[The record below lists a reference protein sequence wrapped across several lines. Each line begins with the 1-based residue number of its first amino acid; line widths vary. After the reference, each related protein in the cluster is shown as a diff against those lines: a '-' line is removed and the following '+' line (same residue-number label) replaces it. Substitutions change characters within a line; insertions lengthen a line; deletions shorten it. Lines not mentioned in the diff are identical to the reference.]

1 MTAGDARAKN
11 PASMRIATSSPPV
24 AQRALLAGWLL
35 AGWLLACNSKPTD
48 APEAG
53 APTSSAPV
61 SISPQGKVLEAAE
74 NESQDAGAL
83 AAKKVAPP
91 AAAKERVEIG
101 SGSFI
106 AGSTPGDRGR
116 DPVLEPA
123 LLKVDLGGFS
133 IDKYLYPNDP
143 QKPPLTGVSRT
154 RATELCQEAGG
165 RLCTELEWERACK
178 GPEETTYAGASAWDP
193 ACARAPA
200 SCASGFGVLGMGAAL
215 REWTASDVAPIEN
228 VQPRAAAVRGARGD
242 AGGVDHRCARRV
254 ALDAGG
260 ASDDLGFR
268 CCYGPPNAAAIPA
281 PQWQQTY
288 RKAELTAAQ
297 AEEMFASVP
306 QLKELHGITYFKEP
320 DDVNLVLSRG
330 DAGVGTVPNTSFTTQ
345 PVLWNPIAGEEILVV
360 AGKAQRHSFIVAF
373 YRLPGDRYRIA
384 SSFIMKEERGPVVLA
399 YNNYVRKRMSWS
411 TCWDCRG
418 ESGNVTYR
426 DDNRVV
432 ITQK

>member
-1 MTAGDARAKN
+1 
-11 PASMRIATSSPPV
+11 MRIANPPP
-24 AQRALLAGWLL
+24 AARIAILAALLLP
-35 AGWLLACNSKPTD
+35 ACGKR
-48 APEAG
+48 PEG
-53 APTSSAPV
+53 APDSGAPASSSPV
-61 SISPQGKVLEAAE
+61 SIAPQGKVLEAAE
-74 NESQDAGAL
+74 NESPDAGLAS
-83 AAKKVAPP
+83 AAKKAAPS
-91 AAAKERVEIG
+91 AAARERVQIPAG
-101 SGSFI
+101 GFT
-106 AGSTPGDRGR
+106 AGSTPGDKGR
-116 DPVLEPA
+116 DPVLEPT
-123 LLKVDLGGFS
+123 LLAIELGGFS

-143 QKPPLTGVSRT
+143 QKPPLTGVP
-154 RATELCQEAGG
+154 RARASELCQEAGG

-178 GPEETTYAGASAWDP
+178 GQEGTAYAGSSAWDP

-200 SCASGFGVLGMGAAL
+200 SCASGFGTLGMGAAL

-242 AGGVDHRCARRV
+242 AGAVDHRCAHRA
-254 ALDAGG
+254 ALDA
-260 ASDDLGFR
+260 ASGSEDLGFR
-268 CCYGPPNAAAIPA
+268 CCYGPPNAASIPA
-281 PQWQQTY
+281 PQWQQTF
-288 RKAELTAAQ
+288 RKAELTPSQ

-306 QLKELHGITYFKEP
+306 QLKELHEIAYFKEP

-330 DAGVGTVPNTSFTTQ
+330 DAGAGTVPNTSFTTQ

-360 AGKAQRHSFIVAF
+360 AGKAQKHAFIVAF

-384 SSFIMKEERGPVVLA
+384 SSFIMNDERGPIVLA

-411 TCWDCRG
+411 ACWDCRG

>member
-1 MTAGDARAKN
+1 
-11 PASMRIATSSPPV
+11 MRIEKPPPAV
-24 AQRALLAGWLL
+24 AQRALVAVLLL
-35 AGWLLACNSKPTD
+35 AGCSHKPAD
-48 APEAG
+48 ASDAG
-53 APTSSAPV
+53 APASSAPV
-61 SISPQGKVLEAAE
+61 SLSPQGKVLEAAE
-74 NESQDAGAL
+74 NEAPDAGAP
-83 AAKKVAPP
+83 APKKAAPP
-91 AAAKERVEIG
+91 TAAKERAEIPAG
-101 SGSFI
+101 GFT
-106 AGSTPGDRGR
+106 AGSTPGDKGR
-116 DPVLEPA
+116 DPVLEPV

-178 GPEETTYAGASAWDP
+178 GQEGTTYAGASAWDP

-228 VQPRAAAVRGARGD
+228 VQPKAAAVRGARGD
-242 AGGVDHRCARRV
+242 AGAVDHRCARRV
-254 ALDAGG
+254 ALDA
-260 ASDDLGFR
+260 AVSSDDLGFR
-268 CCYGPPNAAAIPA
+268 CCYGPPNAAALPA

-306 QLKELHGITYFKEP
+306 QLKELHEITYFKEP

-330 DAGVGTVPNTSFTTQ
+330 DAGTGTVPNTSFTTQ

-360 AGKAQRHSFIVAF
+360 AGKAQRHAFIVAF

-384 SSFIMKEERGPVVLA
+384 SSFIMKEERGPIVLA